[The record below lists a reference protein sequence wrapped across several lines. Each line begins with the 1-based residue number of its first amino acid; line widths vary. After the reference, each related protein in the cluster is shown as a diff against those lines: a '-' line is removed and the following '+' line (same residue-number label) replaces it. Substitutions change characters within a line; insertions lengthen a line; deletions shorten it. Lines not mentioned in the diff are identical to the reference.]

1 MQPLFITHG
10 LNALLAVADVIQAA
24 APAGGAAELL
34 GAPTTRDGLPL
45 PLVTAV
51 IGAMFLG
58 TLAISRFSLRIGVP
72 AILGVLLF
80 GLAINTEAPLI
91 SKDTIECLHTLS
103 LSMLLFYAGLSTE
116 LRSIRG
122 FLEYGI
128 VLAIGGVLI
137 SSLVLGMIV
146 WFVSS
151 PTADGIELGFNQ
163 IPFAVAMLIAACL
176 GSTDAGATISVL
188 SGLRK
193 PLPKRLQSLLEFE
206 SSVNDPAAILV
217 LGAVVGLFTVNHA
230 GGGEVVVMQQ
240 IQLFLQKIGS
250 GLVVG
255 LILGYLARFSLE
267 QLVDH
272 SHQLLILGVAIAL
285 LSYGLAEILG
295 GSGFISAYVT
305 GMFLSNHTY
314 RNSQISASSLL
325 ETLLPF
331 NTMTEITVFLI
342 FGLEMHPAKMLGS
355 LPEGIAV
362 ALGMMFIARPLSV
375 LAFQWLSPFT
385 FRETMLISWCGL
397 RGAMPLALSFTVVEA
412 IPHIRG
418 VDPALVSKLQPN
430 AEVIVFCVVVLNL
443 LGQGLSLPPLARYLD
458 LGGEDGLAAVPPAH
472 TTG

>member
-1 MQPLFITHG
+1 
-10 LNALLAVADVIQAA
+10 
-24 APAGGAAELL
+24 
-34 GAPTTRDGLPL
+34 
-45 PLVTAV
+45 
-51 IGAMFLG
+51 
-58 TLAISRFSLRIGVP
+58 
-72 AILGVLLF
+72 
-80 GLAINTEAPLI
+80 
-91 SKDTIECLHTLS
+91 
-103 LSMLLFYAGLSTE
+103 
-116 LRSIRG
+116 
-122 FLEYGI
+122 
-128 VLAIGGVLI
+128 
-137 SSLVLGMIV
+137 
-146 WFVSS
+146 
-151 PTADGIELGFNQ
+151 
-163 IPFAVAMLIAACL
+163 
-176 GSTDAGATISVL
+176 
-188 SGLRK
+188 
-193 PLPKRLQSLLEFE
+193 
-206 SSVNDPAAILV
+206 
-217 LGAVVGLFTVNHA
+217 
-230 GGGEVVVMQQ
+230 
-240 IQLFLQKIGS
+240 
-250 GLVVG
+250 
-255 LILGYLARFSLE
+255 
-267 QLVDH
+267 
-272 SHQLLILGVAIAL
+272 
-285 LSYGLAEILG
+285 
-295 GSGFISAYVT
+295 
-305 GMFLSNHTY
+305 MFLSNHTY